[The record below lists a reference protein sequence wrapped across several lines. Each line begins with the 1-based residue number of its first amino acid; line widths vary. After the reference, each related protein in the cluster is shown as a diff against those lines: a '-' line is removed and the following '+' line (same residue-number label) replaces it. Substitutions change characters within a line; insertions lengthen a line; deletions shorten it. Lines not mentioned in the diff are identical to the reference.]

1 MNKCK
6 ILRDL
11 MVTLDRITA
20 NGVVKGQCQ
29 HVASKLGEY
38 CAGVESFV
46 APTVNDFFE
55 DDVTSRRVTGVVVC
69 GLDKNVEMPE
79 ELNCPVGIG
88 TLLFALHEYQHR
100 YHDDDDPTLVD
111 GKSTLE
117 LREWELIES
126 LLKKAEWTF
135 VQIALKK
142 TYFDAV
148 AGRAK
153 EMAFGLFEL
162 RKALQDW
169 LPAEYVKIFI
179 DDHD

>member
-29 HVASKLGEY
+29 HVASKLGDY
-38 CAGVESFV
+38 CADGTSFN
-46 APTVNDFFE
+46 APMLDDFFE
-55 DDVTSRRVTGVVVC
+55 DDVTSRRVTSVVVRE
-69 GLDKNVEMPE
+69 LDKNVEMPE
-79 ELNCPVGIG
+79 ELSCPVGTG

-100 YHDDDDPTLVD
+100 YHDDDEPMLVD

-117 LREWELIES
+117 QREWELVAS
-126 LLKKAEWTF
+126 RLTKAEWTF
-135 VQIALKK
+135 VRFALKK
-142 TYFDAV
+142 IYRDAV

-169 LPAEYVKIFI
+169 MPGEYEYIFI
-179 DDHD
+179 DA

>member
-6 ILRDL
+6 ILRGL
-11 MVTLDRITA
+11 MVTLDRITV

-38 CAGVESFV
+38 CADGESFV

-55 DDVTSRRVTGVVVC
+55 DDVTSHRVTGAVVRW
-69 GLDKNVEMPE
+69 LDKNVEMPE
-79 ELNCPVGIG
+79 ELNCPVGTG

-117 LREWELIES
+117 QREWELIES
-126 LLKKAEWTF
+126 RLAKAEWTF
-135 VQIALKK
+135 VRFALKK
-142 TYFDAV
+142 IYRDAV

-169 LPAEYVKIFI
+169 MPGEYEYIFI
-179 DDHD
+179 DS

>member
-29 HVASKLGEY
+29 HVASKLGDY
-38 CAGVESFV
+38 CADGTSFN
-46 APTVNDFFE
+46 APTLNDFFE
-55 DDVTSRRVTGVVVC
+55 DDVTSRRVTSVVVSE
-69 GLDKNVEMPE
+69 LDKKVEMPE
-79 ELNCPVGIG
+79 ELSCPVGTG

-100 YHDDDDPTLVD
+100 YHDDDEPMLVD

-117 LREWELIES
+117 QREWELVAS
-126 LLKKAEWTF
+126 RLTKAEWTF
-135 VQIALKK
+135 VQIAMKR
-142 TYFDAV
+142 TYQAAV
-148 AGRAK
+148 AGRGK

-169 LPAEYVKIFI
+169 MPGEYENIFI
-179 DDHD
+179 DA